1 MKQKRLFLCLS
12 IGALALS
19 VIATAIAFTSKQK
32 SLVNATTPTDYRQTL
47 AFNASNITSGSGSV
61 TVNGNTFNYTDI
73 TVSGAN
79 LVFGVGS
86 KLVFSAESGDSIS
99 AEGMIGGSF
108 KSIGFTSVG
117 TADFTYTFNSVAGLV
132 TQADDGETIEQAIN
146 TPYFD
151 IQVTAGSFTTPELRI
166 KYDCVAPVASHNVL
180 IVGSTDVCNV
190 TDSSAHPD
198 IWVANSYTSIMDALG
213 STATYTFQSIPTHTL
228 AVLADATST
237 GGARLRNALNDG
249 VYDSI
254 VIQIPR
260 RITPSGTEVIASELA
275 ALASIK
281 TLLHSETDDIYM
293 MAPWTAANP
302 TIFGPGESGTDI
314 ITYVSTGTKETK
326 TISEMAN
333 FYADLADQMATIV
346 EGKPMYLS
354 TPFAEYAGKYTF
366 KNASKHLLFGYVLYS
381 TFFNRIVPVTC
392 SYTDGNSST
401 AVKGIRDATIKY
413 CVHPEIL

>member
-1 MKQKRLFLCLS
+1 MKQKKLFLCLS

-19 VIATAIAFTSKQK
+19 VTATAIAFTSKQK

-61 TVNGNTFNYTDI
+61 IVNGNTFNYTNI

-117 TADFTYTFNSVAGLV
+117 TADFTYTFNSVEGLV

-166 KYDCVAPVASHNVL
+166 KYDCVAPVTSHNVL
-180 IVGSTDVCNV
+180 IIGSTDVCNV
-190 TDSSAHPD
+190 VDSDHSDAPV
-198 IWVANSYTSIMDALG
+198 WVADSYIEIMNELG
-213 STATYTFQSIPTHTL
+213 NTATYTFQSIPTHEFQIL
-228 AVLADATST
+228 ANASTT
-237 GGARLRNALNDG
+237 GGKRFRNALNNG
-249 VYDSI
+249 EYDTI
-254 VIQIPR
+254 VLQIPR
-260 RITPSGTEVIASELA
+260 RITPSATDVESKELTSLA
-275 ALASIK
+275 AIK
-281 TLLHSETDDIYM
+281 DLLHAETDDIYM
-293 MAPWTAANP
+293 LAPWCTENPSIFTDSGGSSYSKTANS
-302 TIFGPGESGTDI
+302 E
-314 ITYVSTGTKETK
+314 EK
-326 TISEMAN
+326 TLQEMAEY
-333 FYADLADQMATIV
+333 YADLADQMATV
-346 EGKPMYLS
+346 VDGKPMYLS
-354 TPFAEYAGKYTF
+354 TPFASYANKHSF
-366 KNASKHLLFGYVLYS
+366 VNASKHLLFGYVLYS
-381 TFFNRIVPVTC
+381 TFFNRLVPSYVTYRAGA
-392 SYTDGNSST
+392 SAG
-401 AVKGIRDATIKY
+401 ALGFIREEVLAY